1 MDSLLR
7 KVVTRYGLFI
17 SLFGAFIIFVLLQT
31 SDDELYV
38 NLLITMMLLAI
49 VPLLMAFVM
58 WTKKRR

>member
-7 KVVTRYGLFI
+7 KVVARFGLFI
-17 SLFGAFIIFVLLQT
+17 ALFGAFIIFVLLET

-38 NLLITMMLLAI
+38 NLLVTMMLLAI
-49 VPLLMAFVM
+49 VPLLMAFVL